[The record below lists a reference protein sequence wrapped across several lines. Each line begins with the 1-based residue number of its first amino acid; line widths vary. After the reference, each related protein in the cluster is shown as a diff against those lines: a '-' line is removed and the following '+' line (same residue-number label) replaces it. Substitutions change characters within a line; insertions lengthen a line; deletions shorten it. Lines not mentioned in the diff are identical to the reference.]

1 MERLPKLTH
10 AVGEKTTCCPQEAAE
25 LAKASGSQ
33 VRFCVADKKFD
44 SESDA
49 QTALIEATESFVA
62 AYTKPH
68 TCPQSGQV
76 TLAGQV
82 QSCETAAATD
92 RPVNAASD
100 G

>member
-1 MERLPKLTH
+1 MERLPKLTY

-33 VRFCVADKKFD
+33 LQFCVADKKFG

-49 QTALIEATESFVA
+49 QTALIEATENFVA
-62 AYTKPH
+62 AHTKPL
-68 TCPQSGQV
+68 TCPKSGQL

-82 QSCETAAATD
+82 QSCEAAA
-92 RPVNAASD
+92 AAVC
-100 G
+100 